1 MTRYKQHKFFT
12 TMNTALETLKSYYGY
27 DSFRP
32 LQEEIINHVLQHKDA
47 LVLMPTGGGK
57 SICFQIPALMMEG
70 TAIVV
75 SPLISLMKDQV
86 ETLVANGIAAEAL
99 NSANDEIANRQI
111 TERCLRGEIKLLYIS
126 PERLITELG
135 WMKTMLKVSLFAID
149 EAHCISQW
157 GHDFR
162 PEYSQ
167 LGNLHE
173 LFPDVPI
180 MALTATADKITRS
193 DIIEQLRLQNAETFI
208 SSFDRPNLSLDVRRG
223 YSAKEKL
230 RTITNLIQRHQ
241 GDSGIIYCLA
251 KKTTETVAEKL
262 RKEGFSVGVYH
273 AGLPTD
279 ERNRI
284 QEDFINDRI
293 QVVCATVAF
302 GMGINKSNVRF
313 IVHYNLP
320 KTIEN
325 YYQEIGRGGRDSLPC
340 ETILF
345 YNLQDIITLR
355 HFAEESGQ
363 REINTE
369 KLQRM
374 QEYAEAQICR
384 RRILLNYFG
393 ETSDMN
399 CCNCD
404 VCQTP
409 PTTFDG
415 TELVQKAL
423 SAIIRTDEQI
433 GFTLTIDILH
443 GNFSPELVSRGY
455 NQIKTFA
462 AGRDVPVRDW
472 RDYLLQMLQ
481 MGYIEIAY
489 NEDNHLHVTPLGQDV
504 LHGKAKVQLVVVS
517 REARTRGRQKQT
529 AEEATTAASATTE
542 HMELFEQLKTLRKE
556 IANENNYPAYV
567 VMSDKSLHA
576 LATDMPTTL
585 SAFGNT
591 YGIGEHKCNTY
602 GERFIGLIQQYVSA
616 HQKSQTPDVSVTP
629 ETPAEPKE
637 KKKKIKNQITIKGV
651 CYNID
656 LDIWESI
663 DWRKVLK
670 EITTKAYWNYQNA
683 LEIPLSDYVVPG
695 TEHQDRIIATLCQ
708 LLKDAYN
715 MNVDEQTH
723 KVIIPQK
730 YDYDQD
736 GQAVPFPTG
745 SFYEIL
751 SRFRLFVIQNKRY
764 PFMDGDRNEIELRKW
779 FREVGH
785 GLVALTDE
793 QKILFDNLSSEF
805 ADMPKTRSQ
814 LEKKPSDV

>member
-1 MTRYKQHKFFT
+1 
-12 TMNTALETLKSYYGY
+12 MNTALETLKSYYGY

-99 NSANDEIANRQI
+99 NSANDEITNRQI

-325 YYQEIGRGGRDSLPC
+325 YYQEIGRGGRDGLPC

-363 REINTE
+363 REINT
-369 KLQRM
+369 
-374 QEYAEAQICR
+374 
-384 RRILLNYFG
+384 
-393 ETSDMN
+393 
-399 CCNCD
+399 
-404 VCQTP
+404 
-409 PTTFDG
+409 
-415 TELVQKAL
+415 
-423 SAIIRTDEQI
+423 
-433 GFTLTIDILH
+433 
-443 GNFSPELVSRGY
+443 
-455 NQIKTFA
+455 
-462 AGRDVPVRDW
+462 
-472 RDYLLQMLQ
+472 
-481 MGYIEIAY
+481 
-489 NEDNHLHVTPLGQDV
+489 
-504 LHGKAKVQLVVVS
+504 
-517 REARTRGRQKQT
+517 
-529 AEEATTAASATTE
+529 
-542 HMELFEQLKTLRKE
+542 
-556 IANENNYPAYV
+556 
-567 VMSDKSLHA
+567 
-576 LATDMPTTL
+576 
-585 SAFGNT
+585 
-591 YGIGEHKCNTY
+591 
-602 GERFIGLIQQYVSA
+602 
-616 HQKSQTPDVSVTP
+616 
-629 ETPAEPKE
+629 
-637 KKKKIKNQITIKGV
+637 
-651 CYNID
+651 
-656 LDIWESI
+656 
-663 DWRKVLK
+663 
-670 EITTKAYWNYQNA
+670 
-683 LEIPLSDYVVPG
+683 
-695 TEHQDRIIATLCQ
+695 
-708 LLKDAYN
+708 
-715 MNVDEQTH
+715 
-723 KVIIPQK
+723 
-730 YDYDQD
+730 
-736 GQAVPFPTG
+736 
-745 SFYEIL
+745 
-751 SRFRLFVIQNKRY
+751 
-764 PFMDGDRNEIELRKW
+764 
-779 FREVGH
+779 
-785 GLVALTDE
+785 
-793 QKILFDNLSSEF
+793 
-805 ADMPKTRSQ
+805 
-814 LEKKPSDV
+814 